1 VAVRS
6 VALGY
11 RLASKAAQIVPWRF
25 GEATARTLGR
35 VAGRLGS
42 DRRRIVERHV
52 QRIRGGELTGA
63 DLRRAVDDVFAS
75 YANYWFQSLRLP
87 AMDPHEIDAGFTE
100 EGFEHV
106 VEAQE
111 SGRGVILAMPHLGGW
126 DWAGSWLSRVVK
138 YPVAAV
144 VEPLEPPELFE
155 WFRDYRR
162 SYGIEVIALGPE
174 AGGAV
179 QRALGEG
186 AVIVLLSDRHVGGA
200 GVEVE
205 FFGETT
211 TLPAGPAIL
220 ALRTGA
226 ALIPATAYIR
236 RRGCHGVA
244 RPPVPALRE
253 GRFRDDVIRVTRALA
268 VEFEDLIRAEP
279 EQWHVLQPNWP
290 SDRSGAEPAGTG
302 PDEG

>member
-11 RLASKAAQIVPWRF
+11 RLSSKAAQLVPWRM
-25 GEATARTLGR
+25 GEAISRGFGR
-35 VAGRLGS
+35 IAGRFGS
-42 DRRRIVERHV
+42 DRRRLVERHV
-52 QRIRGGELTGA
+52 RRARGADLTGP

-87 AMDPHEIDAGFTE
+87 AMDPDEIEAGFTV

-126 DWAGSWLSRVVK
+126 DWAGFWLSRVVG

-155 WFRDYRR
+155 WFRDYRQ

-174 AGGAV
+174 AGGEV
-179 QRALGEG
+179 QRALRDG
-186 AVIVLLSDRHVGGA
+186 AVIVLLSDRHIGGGA
-200 GVEVE
+200 VDVE
-205 FFGETT
+205 FFGEVT
-211 TLPAGPAIL
+211 TLPAGPALL

-244 RPPVPALRE
+244 RPPIPAERR
-253 GRFRDDVIRVTRALA
+253 GRFRDDVTRVTRVLA
-268 VEFEDLIRAEP
+268 TEFEDLIRAEP
-279 EQWHVLQPNWP
+279 EQWHLLQPNWP
-290 SDRSGAEPAGTG
+290 SDRAATDG
-302 PDEG
+302 PVGG

>member
-1 VAVRS
+1 VAARS

-11 RLASKAAQIVPWRF
+11 RLGSKAAQVVPWRI
-25 GEATARTLGR
+25 GEAASRGLGR
-35 VAGRLGS
+35 VVGRFGS
-42 DRRRIVERHV
+42 DRRRLVERHV
-52 QRIRGGELTGA
+52 RRVRGAGLTGT

-87 AMDPHEIDAGFTE
+87 AMDPDEIDAGFTE
-100 EGFEHV
+100 EGFDHV

-111 SGRGVILAMPHLGGW
+111 SGRGVILALPHLGGW
-126 DWAGSWLSRVVK
+126 DWAGSWVSRVVGF
-138 YPVAAV
+138 PVAAV

-174 AGGAV
+174 AGGDV
-179 QRALGEG
+179 QRALREG
-186 AVIVLLSDRHVGGA
+186 AVIVLLSDRHVGGG

-205 FFGETT
+205 FFGEVT

-236 RRGCHGVA
+236 RRGCDGVA
-244 RPPVPALRE
+244 RPPIPVERE
-253 GRFRDDVIRVTRALA
+253 GRFREDVVRVTRALA
-268 VEFEDLIRAEP
+268 AELEDLIRAEP
-279 EQWHVLQPNWP
+279 EQWHLLQPNWP
-290 SDRSGAEPAGTG
+290 SDRVGSGG

>member
-1 VAVRS
+1 
-6 VALGY
+6 
-11 RLASKAAQIVPWRF
+11 
-25 GEATARTLGR
+25 
-35 VAGRLGS
+35 
-42 DRRRIVERHV
+42 
-52 QRIRGGELTGA
+52 
-63 DLRRAVDDVFAS
+63 
-75 YANYWFQSLRLP
+75 
-87 AMDPHEIDAGFTE
+87 
-100 EGFEHV
+100 
-106 VEAQE
+106 
-111 SGRGVILAMPHLGGW
+111 
-126 DWAGSWLSRVVK
+126 
-138 YPVAAV
+138 VAAV

-174 AGGAV
+174 AGGDV
-179 QRALGEG
+179 QRALREG

-205 FFGETT
+205 FFGEVT

-244 RPPVPALRE
+244 RPPIPVERE
-253 GRFRDDVIRVTRALA
+253 GRFREDVVRVTRALA
-268 VEFEDLIRAEP
+268 AELEDLIRAEP
-279 EQWHVLQPNWP
+279 EQWHLLQPNWP
-290 SDRSGAEPAGTG
+290 SDRVGSGG